1 MSLPFELHQLEAFVV
16 VSELLSIQ
24 QAADRLHIAQPAV
37 TKKIRKLE
45 HALGVQLLVRGHNRL
60 CLTPAGRGFK
70 TDAAYIL
77 KEVQIAVAA
86 VRNSTIEQR

>member
-16 VSELLSIQ
+16 VGELLSIQ
-24 QAADRLHIAQPAV
+24 DAADRLHIAQPAV
-37 TKKIRKLE
+37 TRKIHKLE
-45 HALGVQLLVRGHNRL
+45 QALGVQLFVRGNHRL
-60 CLTPAGRGFK
+60 CLTSAGRGFK

-77 KEVQIAVAA
+77 KEVQIAIAA